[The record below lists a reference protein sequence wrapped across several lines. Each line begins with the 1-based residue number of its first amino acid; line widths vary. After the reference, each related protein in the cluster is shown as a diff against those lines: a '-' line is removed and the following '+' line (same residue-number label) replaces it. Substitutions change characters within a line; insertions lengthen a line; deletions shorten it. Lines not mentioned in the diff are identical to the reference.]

1 MKQDQNFQ
9 NILGQAQQAVDDA
22 NSAVIASKKI
32 LEDNE
37 KKLAADRLA
46 YDKAQAKID
55 KAIKADA
62 DDLTLKTLQFL
73 KAME

>member
-9 NILGQAQQAVDDA
+9 NILNQAQKAIDDA
-22 NSAVIASKKI
+22 KTAVAASKQL

-37 KKLAADRLA
+37 KKLATGRLA
-46 YDKAQAKID
+46 YDKAQVKID